1 MPQSQRRFKN
11 GRENLHAQPSGQN
24 FLAWG
29 RSCRVAQ
36 SIPPADPSATPDKH
50 HLQTDTQHRQVN
62 RADVWSETMQKN
74 KWHQKQPHP
83 PPKKSHFTVLSH
95 SHWSGAEMFY
105 LYTLSGRHLHFI
117 CVCVRVSYL
126 RFQFRNFQVELVQ
139 MFIHKCDQCLRK
151 HKVTHWSDTKKKTH
165 FVDEWKIR
173 SIKRNNAWTT
183 VGCTAVYPPS
193 CDSPLL
199 QTQPMLASFGSSLK
213 KVHLGLSL
221 RVQDDLLW
229 RA

>member
-1 MPQSQRRFKN
+1 MGSEGNRWDETKPVRADLGYACLMLLRKMEDQLKSVSSTMPQSQRRFKN

-74 KWHQKQPHP
+74 KWHQKEPHP
-83 PPKKSHFTVLSH
+83 PPQKSHFTVLSH

-151 HKVTHWSDTKKKTH
+151 HKVTHWSNTEKNKNKKTLRRRMKN
-165 FVDEWKIR
+165 KI
-173 SIKRNNAWTT
+173 
-183 VGCTAVYPPS
+183 Y
-193 CDSPLL
+193 
-199 QTQPMLASFGSSLK
+199 
-213 KVHLGLSL
+213 
-221 RVQDDLLW
+221 
-229 RA
+229 